1 MVQLAYLVCQSL
13 NRSQGLHVCVAA
25 SSVAAFFT
33 VPFTKARKKYLD
45 ELAQGMDTAPAGGAA
60 AASATCSTLGGG
72 GGGGGGGAHRG
83 SAGGTRNHDA
93 EGRRRRGPFPP
104 RHYAAAPAELE
115 ANEFPVLRPGAG
127 GALEP
132 PDGFLVT
139 EASGTP
145 TLHAEA
151 GCGWGPGP
159 GHRGHSEGAW
169 LAASSHPS
177 VMPVRCSARF
187 RMDGG
192 VLATN
197 TCCGRFLVPLV
208 S

>member
-1 MVQLAYLVCQSL
+1 VVEPAHLVCQSL
-13 NRSQGLHVCVAA
+13 KWCRLQGMHVCGAA

-45 ELAQGMDTAPAGGAA
+45 ELAQGMDTAPTGGAA
-60 AASATCSTLGGG
+60 AASATCSTLGGSG

-104 RHYAAAPAELE
+104 RHYAATRAELE

-132 PDGFLVT
+132 PAGFLVT

-145 TLHAEA
+145 TLHAVA
-151 GCGWGPGP
+151 GCGPGP
-159 GHRGHSEGAW
+159 GPGYGGTPKGLGWQRAAM
-169 LAASSHPS
+169 LA
-177 VMPVRCSARF
+177 
-187 RMDGG
+187 
-192 VLATN
+192 
-197 TCCGRFLVPLV
+197 
-208 S
+208 